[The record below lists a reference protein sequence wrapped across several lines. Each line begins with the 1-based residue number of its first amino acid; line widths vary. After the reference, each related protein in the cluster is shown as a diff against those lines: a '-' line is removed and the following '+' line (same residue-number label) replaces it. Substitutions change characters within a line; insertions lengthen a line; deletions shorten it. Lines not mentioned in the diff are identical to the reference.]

1 MRASRL
7 LSLLLLLQ
15 THGRMTAAQLA
26 KRLEVSVRTV
36 YRDVESLH
44 SAGIPLYG
52 EAGHAGGYQLVDG
65 WRTRLTGLTAE
76 EAERLFLAGLPG
88 PAAELGYG
96 AVVATVQRKLHAA
109 LPSALADRA
118 ARLQQR
124 FHLDTPGW
132 YADGDGSPH
141 LAEVAEAVWRQRR
154 VAVRYRSWNG
164 EAERTLEPYGL
175 VLKGGRWYV
184 VAARPG
190 RDGAATYRVS
200 QILALTP
207 LDEEFDRPAGFDLP
221 AWWRAHVVRFRAGL
235 HRDEAT
241 IRLSPR
247 GRERLR
253 EIASDV
259 VVAAAEGS
267 AGPPDDAGWVT
278 ATVPIESLTHAHGD
292 LLRLGADVE
301 VLSPPE
307 LRARLAATAAE
318 LAALYATSIGA
329 AVVTGSEIRA
339 AVTGSSVAG

>member
-26 KRLEVSVRTV
+26 ERLEVSTRTV

-44 SAGIPLYG
+44 AAGIPLYG

-96 AVVATVQRKLHAA
+96 AVVAGLQRKLHAA
-109 LPSALADRA
+109 LPPSLADRA
-118 ARLQQR
+118 AQVQQR
-124 FHLDTPGW
+124 FHLDPAHW
-132 YADGDGSPH
+132 YADGDASPH

-154 VAVRYRSWNG
+154 IAVRYRSWAG
-164 EAERTLEPYGL
+164 EVDRVLEPYGL
-175 VLKGGRWYV
+175 VLKGGRWYA
-184 VAARPG
+184 VANRPG
-190 RDGAATYRVS
+190 RDGPATYRIN
-200 QILALTP
+200 QILALTS
-207 LDEEFDRPAGFDLP
+207 LDEEFDRPAEFDLP
-221 AWWRAHVVRFRAGL
+221 AWWRAHVVRFRARL

-259 VVAAAEGS
+259 VVAAAQRS
-267 AGPPDDAGWVT
+267 AGPPDGAGWVT
-278 ATVPIESLTHAHGD
+278 VVVPIESLTHAHGD
-292 LLRLGADVE
+292 LLRLGAEVE
-301 VLSPPE
+301 VLAPAE

-318 LAALYATSIGA
+318 LAARYAP
-329 AVVTGSEIRA
+329 RA
-339 AVTGSSVAG
+339 AGTPVPD